1 MVLIRPVHVSSASF
15 LFYVRFDFAIVP
27 RADPAVEESMHSASQ
42 LSCRL
47 AGLFNLVPLFIYFLL
62 SFLATRLYFLLWRMG
77 FSKYVAAVQDDL
89 SKLGLVPGDNRRHFL
104 LLFGFTLKA
113 SPPSRYT

>member
-1 MVLIRPVHVSSASF
+1 MSVQQFF

-47 AGLFNLVPLFIYFLL
+47 AGLFNLVPLFI
-62 SFLATRLYFLLWRMG
+62 SFLKIFFSNASLFSSLESG
-77 FSKYVAAVQDDL
+77 CFSKYVAAVQDDL

-104 LLFGFTLKA
+104 LLFGFTLTQVESLK
-113 SPPSRYT
+113 SSLV

>member
-1 MVLIRPVHVSSASF
+1 MSVQQFF

-27 RADPAVEESMHSASQ
+27 GADPAVEESMHSASQ

-47 AGLFNLVPLFIYFLL
+47 AGLFNLVPLFI
-62 SFLATRLYFLLWRMG
+62 SFLKIFFSNASLFSSLESG
-77 FSKYVAAVQDDL
+77 CFSKYVAAVQDDL

-104 LLFGFTLKA
+104 LLFGFTLTQVESLK
-113 SPPSRYT
+113 SSLV